1 MNAGSTT
8 VWFTFG
14 TERRADQEVET
25 VHLRSGVPA
34 NKALHL
40 TGRHDGFQDFSSLQ
54 PARQVNAVVRRCA
67 YSVAQKTLW
76 AMLTSKNSKTSS

>member
-14 TERRADQEVET
+14 TERRADDEGEA

-34 NKALHL
+34 NHSALDRA
-40 TGRHDGFQDFSSLQ
+40 GMMAFQDLSSLQ
-54 PARQVNAVVRRCA
+54 RPGLVHAVVC
-67 YSVAQKTLW
+67 
-76 AMLTSKNSKTSS
+76 LTMKSQLC